1 MTDYYDELKLS
12 SSLGTTELYQELSKL
27 ESLWRRREVTN
38 PEKAAKMIALI
49 VEAQKKFKDEQSRRD
64 YDLQLDQSKR
74 KFKQL
79 DPNAERLQ
87 SFMEWRNKAVSFYDE
102 KQYDLAKAALE
113 KAFSYMPIDYEDSLF
128 FNQAALI
135 YVDNNDCNAAM
146 DYINKA
152 IIIDGDTPDY
162 YLTKGLVFNTLAD
175 GQYVNFSDKQTFRE
189 KSEKMFLKA
198 YELAARKNISGVH
211 ANAAG
216 ALALYYNL
224 INDEARAETFAQEA
238 VQYGD
243 PWGNGQK
250 VLDNI
255 KRAQQEQR
263 RREDEAREKAE
274 QEQRNREKMGDLK
287 IIVKGSINP
296 LACADGSYF
305 QFTIDGTPCKKLT
318 ITGGESSTIITLP
331 SGAHKV
337 SVQVYGYNNHMCT
350 EPPTWSTLGHDFYI
364 KAKAKTIMVVKRP
377 ALWSQPKISFL

>member
-1 MTDYYDELKLS
+1 MTDYYDELKLPPLLS
-12 SSLGTTELYQELSKL
+12 TAELCRELSKL

-38 PEKAAKMIALI
+38 PEKATKMIALI

-74 KFKQL
+74 KSKQF

-102 KQYDLAKAALE
+102 KQYDLAESALNKAL
-113 KAFSYMPIDYEDSLF
+113 SYMPTDYEDSLF

-152 IIIDGDTPDY
+152 IIIDSNIPDY
-162 YLTKGLVFNTLAD
+162 YLTKGLVFITLAN

-198 YELAARKNISGVH
+198 HELAARKDIFVVR

-216 ALALYYNL
+216 ALALYYSF
-224 INDEARAETFAQEA
+224 INDKARAENFAQEA

-243 PWGNGQK
+243 TWGNGQK

-255 KRAQQEQR
+255 KRERQER
-263 RREDEAREKAE
+263 KRGEDEACEKAE
-274 QEQRNREKMGDLK
+274 QERRNREKMGNLK
-287 IIVKGSINP
+287 IVIKNSINP
-296 LACADGSYF
+296 LACANGSHF

-331 SGAHKV
+331 SGTHRV
-337 SVQVYGYNNHMCT
+337 SVQVYGYNDHICT
-350 EPPTWSTLGHDFYI
+350 GPPTWFTPEHDFYI
-364 KAKAKTIMVVKRP
+364 KAKATTIMVVKRP
-377 ALWSQPKISFL
+377 ALLHQPQIRFL